1 MSMTEEGL
9 TTTTTTRPLEPM
21 KIFPE
26 QTWIPHSWRSLVR
39 LRWNSWQLCL
49 GICFHLEKSQ
59 RKHRRMKQREEYRD
73 VLIGETESSHVIWLT
88 SQTSSQRECP
98 HVVPLKDGP
107 IYEYSKHH
115 SHDAERDPHQTKA
128 SFKQKEWQH
137 RTRIRRSLVL
147 AHDSLDTFN
156 NSRAFTK

>member
-9 TTTTTTRPLEPM
+9 ATTTTTRPLEPM

-26 QTWIPHSWRSLVR
+26 QTWIPHSGRSLVR

-49 GICFHLEKSQ
+49 GICFHLEKSR

-88 SQTSSQRECP
+88 SQTSSQECP

-107 IYEYSKHH
+107 IYGHSKHH
-115 SHDAERDPHQTKA
+115 SHRTKA
-128 SFKQKEWQH
+128 SFKQMEWQH
-137 RTRIRRSLVL
+137 RTRIWRSLVL

-156 NSRAFTK
+156 NSRAFFTE

>member
-88 SQTSSQRECP
+88 SQTSSQESVHMLSRWKMVPFTSTPSTTATMWSATPIKPKQALNRRNGNIEREFEEAWC
-98 HVVPLKDGP
+98 
-107 IYEYSKHH
+107 
-115 SHDAERDPHQTKA
+115 
-128 SFKQKEWQH
+128 
-137 RTRIRRSLVL
+137 
-147 AHDSLDTFN
+147 
-156 NSRAFTK
+156 